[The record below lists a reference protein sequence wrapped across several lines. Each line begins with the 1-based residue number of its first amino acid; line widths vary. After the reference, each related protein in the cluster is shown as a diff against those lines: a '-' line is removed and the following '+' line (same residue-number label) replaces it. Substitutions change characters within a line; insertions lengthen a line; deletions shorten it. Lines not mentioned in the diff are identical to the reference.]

1 MTAEDPHATV
11 GGVLRQ
17 LVPLL
22 RPYPWAIPVIVVLG
36 LLTSL
41 AEGIGLS
48 LFIPLLQSAGGL
60 AADDTWYVD
69 VLQRAFDG
77 FDEEQ
82 LLWAVSACIFV
93 AIVVRAVLAYLNRVV
108 LAWLEARVAHRLRSE
123 CFEQLLAVEFRFL
136 ERAKV
141 GNLVNTI
148 ATETWRT
155 TDAVGVLVG
164 LIVTLCTVLV
174 YSGLLLLLSVP
185 LTLTVAA
192 AMLGIAGGVRLLTRR
207 VRGLAA
213 QVTTANAQLAE
224 RMVEGISLMA
234 VIRSF
239 GRESSEKQ
247 RFDERSE
254 HVRAVSMRVALL
266 SGAVRPVYEVLS
278 GALLVGVLML
288 VIDDPEMLPA
298 LMVFVFVLFRLQPKL
313 TELDE
318 AWVRLKALSG
328 AVRDVTRLLDRS
340 DKPYL
345 TPGTVEPDAVR
356 TAVEFESVTFRYA
369 PNEAAA
375 LEDASF
381 QIPAGRVT
389 ALVGPS
395 GAGKTTVIKLL
406 LRLYDPT
413 AGVVTVDGRP
423 LQELLHRSWLERIAL
438 VSQDV
443 QLFDASVRDNIA
455 YGAPGAAVDDIEE
468 AARRADAHD
477 FIVRLPHGYD
487 TEVGAHGVRLS
498 GGQQQRIT
506 LARALI
512 RDPDVLILDEATNS
526 LDSRS
531 ERVVQDA
538 LELMRHGR
546 TVVIVAHR
554 FSTIEQADHVV
565 VLDEGRVVQQG
576 KRAALVA
583 NDGLFRELQKLQ
595 ANGAQR

>member
-1 MTAEDPHATV
+1 MV
-11 GGVLRQ
+11 
-17 LVPLL
+17 
-22 RPYPWAIPVIVVLG
+22 
-36 LLTSL
+36 
-41 AEGIGLS
+41 
-48 LFIPLLQSAGGL
+48 
-60 AADDTWYVD
+60 
-69 VLQRAFDG
+69 
-77 FDEEQ
+77 
-82 LLWAVSACIFV
+82 
-93 AIVVRAVLAYLNRVV
+93 
-108 LAWLEARVAHRLRSE
+108 
-123 CFEQLLAVEFRFL
+123 
-136 ERAKV
+136 
-141 GNLVNTI
+141 
-148 ATETWRT
+148 
-155 TDAVGVLVG
+155 
-164 LIVTLCTVLV
+164 
-174 YSGLLLLLSVP
+174 
-185 LTLTVAA
+185 
-192 AMLGIAGGVRLLTRR
+192 GIAGGVRLLTRR

-239 GRESSEKQ
+239 GRERSEQ
-247 RFDERSE
+247 ERFDERSE
-254 HVRAVSMRVALL
+254 HVRSVSMRVALL

-278 GALLVGVLML
+278 GALLVGVLVL
-288 VIDDPEMLPA
+288 LLDDPGRLPA

-328 AVRDVTRLLDRS
+328 AVRDVTDLLDRS

-345 TPGTVEPDAVR
+345 APGTVEFEAVR
-356 TAVEFESVTFRYA
+356 GAIEFESVTFRYA
-369 PNEAAA
+369 PDEVAA
-375 LEDASF
+375 LDDASF
-381 QIPAGRVT
+381 RIPAGRVT

-423 LQELLHRSWLERIAL
+423 LQELLHPSWLERVAL
-438 VSQDV
+438 VGQDV

-455 YGAPGAAVDDIEE
+455 YGAPGAAVGDIEE

-512 RDPDVLILDEATNS
+512 REPDVLILDEATNS

-531 ERVVQDA
+531 ERVVQEA

-565 VLDEGRVVQQG
+565 VLDEGRVVEQG
-576 KRAALVA
+576 ERAALVA
-583 NDGLFRELQKLQ
+583 NNGLFHELQKLQ
-595 ANGAQR
+595 ANGARR

>member
-60 AADDTWYVD
+60 AADDTWFVD

-93 AIVVRAVLAYLNRVV
+93 AIVVRAILAYLNRAV

-141 GNLVNTI
+141 GSLVNTI

-369 PNEAAA
+369 PNEVAA

>member
-93 AIVVRAVLAYLNRVV
+93 AIVVRAILAYLNRAV

-239 GRESSEKQ
+239 GRESAEKQ
-247 RFDERSE
+247 RFVERSE

-328 AVRDVTRLLDRS
+328 AVRDVTTLLDRS

-345 TPGTVEPDAVR
+345 APGTVEPDAVR

-576 KRAALVA
+576 RRAALVA